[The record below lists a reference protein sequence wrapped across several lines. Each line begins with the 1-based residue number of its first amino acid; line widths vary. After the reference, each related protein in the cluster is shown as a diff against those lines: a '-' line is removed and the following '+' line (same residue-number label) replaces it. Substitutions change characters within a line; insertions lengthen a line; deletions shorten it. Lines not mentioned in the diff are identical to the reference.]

1 MMVSGRCREEKGG
14 RKADM
19 IVVSKQ
25 VDRGTEKGH
34 WCVYSRPEC
43 SGSR

>member
-1 MMVSGRCREEKGG
+1 MGDAGRRRRE